1 MRLNILFTSL
11 LLGIAYPCSCQEL
24 PPPEEAYEMS
34 NVVFSGQVTNVIE
47 DWNNGFMEIS
57 IDVHNVWKGIIDNQI
72 IILTGLDDCG
82 YYFQIN
88 EEYLIYGY
96 YSQLNY
102 IWTDICTRTN
112 LLTDAEEDIDYLN
125 GLNNNETSIEFG
137 DNLRVTNTV
146 TNQKFPE
153 AAIDGNGRLH
163 LTWVSIDGS
172 NKNIMYTSS
181 DDAGDTFADPIQINY
196 VDDNIV
202 AFGQS
207 GPLIKIRGNEIF
219 IVYTDDRNGY
229 TSIFANISNDLGL
242 SWEQEILI
250 ADTEYLNAYHDL
262 EIHTDGSIHFIYYNF
277 GVSNNLENVKYR
289 YAENDI
295 SQMSPSIA
303 LGISTAEMAPCHCC
317 QPDMEVGQTGDV
329 YVVYRN
335 SIQNIRDTYLAVKRY
350 SDNTFT
356 EYYQVSD
363 TQDFINHC
371 PSSGPSV
378 KINNDNIA
386 IAYTSYSHQNAYISI
401 STLDELNF
409 SDYLSLNPT
418 STSFQNY
425 PDIILDNNVHSV
437 WVDFD
442 NWDIYY
448 GMRDSETNTMVN
460 IQKIND
466 DTDAINST
474 ESDPVICKDE
484 EYLYSFWSDQRHSHY
499 EIYFSRA
506 TTNSLLL
513 GDLNSDGVIN
523 ILDVVG
529 LVNIILGISSENPEG
544 DLNQDGVYNVLDIVQ
559 LVNIILGN

>member
-1 MRLNILFTSL
+1 LILLKIIFIVLMLPLYAGVDYSSEIQPIFDSNCTSCHGNSGGLSLTSYNNLMNGGESGDVVIPYDHANSL
-11 LLGIAYPCSCQEL
+11 LWQYITFGYM
-24 PPPEEAYEMS
+24 PP
-34 NVVFSGQVTNVIE
+34 G
-47 DWNNGFMEIS
+47 NN
-57 IDVHNVWKGIIDNQI
+57 D
-72 IILTGLDDCG
+72 LTGEQVDIIA
-82 YYFQIN
+82 QWIN
-88 EEYLIYGY
+88 EGALPEP
-96 YSQLNY
+96 
-102 IWTDICTRTN
+102 
-112 LLTDAEEDIDYLN
+112 
-125 GLNNNETSIEFG
+125 NESNSIIFE
-137 DNLRVTNTV
+137 DNLRVTNTE

-229 TSIFANISNDLGL
+229 TSIFTNISYDLGL
-242 SWEQEILI
+242 TWEQEILI
-250 ADTEYLNAYHDL
+250 TDTEYLNAYHDF
-262 EIHTDGSIHFIYYNF
+262 EIHTDGSIHFIYYNYGEF
-277 GVSNNLENVKYR
+277 NNLENVKYR

-295 SQMSPSIA
+295 SQMSPSIP
-303 LGISTAEMAPCHCC
+303 LGISTEEMAPCHCC
-317 QPDMEVGQTGDV
+317 QPDMEVDKYGNV

-335 SIQNIRDTYLAVKRY
+335 NIQNIRDAYLAVKRY
-350 SDNTFT
+350 YENTFT

-363 TQDFINHC
+363 TQDFIEGC

-378 KINNDNIA
+378 EINDEEIA
-386 IAYTSYSHQNAYISI
+386 IAFTSYNEQNAYIGV

-409 SDYLSLNPT
+409 SDYLNLNPT

-425 PDIILDNNVHSV
+425 PDIFLDNNVHSV

-448 GMRDSETNTMVN
+448 GMRDSETNTMLN

-474 ESDPVICKDE
+474 ESDPIIYKDE
-484 EYLYSFWSDQRHSHY
+484 EYLYSFWSDQRHDHY

-513 GDLNSDGVIN
+513 GDLNGDGVIN
-523 ILDVVG
+523 ILDIVG
-529 LVNIILGISSENPEG
+529 LVNIILGISPENPAG

-559 LVNIILGN
+559 LV